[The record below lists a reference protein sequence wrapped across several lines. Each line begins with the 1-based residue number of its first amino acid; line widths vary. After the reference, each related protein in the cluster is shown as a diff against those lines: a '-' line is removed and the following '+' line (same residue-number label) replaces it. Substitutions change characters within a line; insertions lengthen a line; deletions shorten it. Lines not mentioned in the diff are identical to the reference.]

1 MYSGCLREAK
11 AKPSRAAGSIL
22 CSAKTVA
29 ASDPQTGQAREVIER
44 SEKSGSVP
52 PPGGPG
58 ASEAP
63 SRRRVIH
70 PRRPS
75 RRRVIQGRQAPVLEV
90 GNFSIG
96 SPTHV
101 NGCRRP
107 PDLILPS
114 GLP

>member
-1 MYSGCLREAK
+1 MYSGRLREAK
-11 AKPSRAAGSIL
+11 AKPSRAVGSIL

-58 ASEAP
+58 PSEAP
-63 SRRRVIH
+63 LKTPGHAVVSR
-70 PRRPS
+70 PRLWKP
-75 RRRVIQGRQAPVLEV
+75 

-96 SPTHV
+96 SPAHV

-114 GLP
+114 GPPGRPPRAAP